1 MSMAKSSPRKPVLRR
16 VLLGALLLAAIPV
29 AGFCLW
35 IAWLGRDGS
44 APSRCYGS
52 IVNGRLEN
60 GRRLPY
66 AEGNYRAYSLLGFLA
81 GRTFMHATVRDA
93 VRTAYDELR
102 QQHPELRFLYAET
115 GWPWG
120 GRFAPH
126 RTHAN
131 GTSVDFHVPVR
142 TLAGEVAELP
152 ASVLN
157 KLGYAIAFDEH
168 ARSGDYRIDFE
179 ALALHLQALDR
190 AARQHGIAIA
200 RVIFEPRLQPK
211 LFATKTG
218 ARISRSLSFNKA
230 PVWVPHDQHYHVDFK
245 VPCGSSRRG

>member
-1 MSMAKSSPRKPVLRR
+1 MTKSSDRRPRRWR
-16 VLLGALLLAAIPV
+16 VWRVALLTVGLPLV
-29 AGFCLW
+29 GFCLW
-35 IAWLGRDGS
+35 IAWLGRESGS
-44 APSRCYGS
+44 PSRCYGS
-52 IVNGRLEN
+52 VANGRLEG

-66 AEGNYRAYSLLGFLA
+66 SGENYRAYSLLGFLA
-81 GRTFMHATVRDA
+81 GRTFMHQSVRDTVLA
-93 VRTAYDELR
+93 AYGELHER
-102 QQHPELRFLYAET
+102 HPELRFLYAES

-152 ASVLN
+152 ASVFN
-157 KLGYAIAFDEH
+157 KLGYSIAFDRA
-168 ARSGDYRIDFE
+168 ARSGDYQIDFE

-190 AARQHGIAIA
+190 AARQHGISIA

-218 ARISRSLSFNKA
+218 AQISRSLSFNKA
-230 PVWVPHDQHYHVDFK
+230 PVWVPHDQHYHVDFN
-245 VPCGSSRRG
+245 VPCG